1 MKHIRIR
8 WFFVWAVSLML
19 VACKED
25 VPPIDIALQPNYQG
39 ILEAITQSNKTLA
52 EKVALIEAAQR
63 DGLADDQAAIGMIQQ
78 AVRFWRSFSA
88 LVISFFPFMLAHPP
102 FKS

>member
-1 MKHIRIR
+1 
-8 WFFVWAVSLML
+8 ML

-39 ILEAITQSNKTLA
+39 VLEAITQSNKTLA

-63 DGLADDQAAIGMIQQ
+63 DGLADDQAAIEMIRQ
-78 AVRFWRSFSA
+78 AVA
-88 LVISFFPFMLAHPP
+88 LLSGSLEEKLAAIEAAV
-102 FKS
+102 KTQAGGETDAD

>member
-1 MKHIRIR
+1 
-8 WFFVWAVSLML
+8 ML

-63 DGLADDQAAIGMIQQ
+63 DGLADDQAAIGMIRQ
-78 AVRFWRSFSA
+78 AVA
-88 LVISFFPFMLAHPP
+88 LLSGSLKEKLAAIEAAVND
-102 FKS
+102 